1 MRILIA
7 GVAGAVAM
15 FIWMGVAHMVTPLGW
30 IGFSQIADEAPVIAA
45 MQGAIPKDGL
55 YIFPWV
61 DPKSKEAMAQYK
73 EKVKTSASGL
83 LLYKAPPGS
92 DIETKQLVIEFVTE
106 IALCLLAA
114 FLLAQTML
122 AAYAM
127 RVGFVALV
135 GVTAAISTNVPYWNW
150 YGFPC
155 DFTLAA
161 IFMAVVGYLV
171 AGLVIAFLI
180 KPKAA

>member
-15 FIWMGVAHMVTPLGW
+15 FIWMFVAHVVTPLGW
-30 IGFSQIADEAPVIAA
+30 IGFSQIADEAPVVAA
-45 MQGAIPKDGL
+45 MQGAIQKDGL
-55 YIFPWV
+55 YMYPWV
-61 DPKSKEAMAQYK
+61 DPKSKDAMRQYE

-83 LLYKAPPGS
+83 LLYMGPPGRGM
-92 DIETKQLVIEFVTE
+92 EMKQLVIEFVTE
-106 IALCLLAA
+106 LAMCLLAA

-122 AAYAM
+122 GAYAM

-135 GVTAAISTNVPYWNW
+135 GVTAAISTSVPYWNW
-150 YGFPC
+150 YGFPA

-171 AGLVIAFLI
+171 AGLAIAFLI

>member
-7 GVAGAVAM
+7 GVAGTVAM
-15 FIWMGVAHMVTPLGW
+15 YIWMTIAHMLTPLGW
-30 IGFSQIADEAPVIAA
+30 VGFSQIADEAPVIAA
-45 MQGAIPKDGL
+45 MQVAIPKDGL
-55 YIFPWV
+55 YMFPWV

-92 DIETKQLVIEFVTE
+92 DTMTKQLVIEFVTE
-106 IALCLLAA
+106 LAMCLLAA
-114 FLLAQTML
+114 FLLAQTMI

-127 RVGFVALV
+127 RVGFVALI

-150 YGFPC
+150 YGFPA
-155 DFTLAA
+155 DFTHAA
-161 IFMAVVGYLV
+161 IIMAFLGYLA